1 MGKSTSSPC
10 SCVGVSTRGG
20 APHIARDASSASS
33 ATRVDVLGATIAVLS
48 EAAAGPLPSDASSAA
63 GGGGGRGGG
72 GYERGD
78 DFHTT
83 LPNSARQMPCNQT
96 PLLRTVL
103 SDELDDLQV
112 LFSGPRTF
120 HQARLKYLLPSVEA
134 LNLSSISQF
143 LGNLLPVASTV
154 LLDSRT
160 ERIVLWGFLFGFE
173 VDFLGR
179 ERRYG
184 WGEMEWKGVDWRE
197 E

>member
-1 MGKSTSSPC
+1 MVLNRVIGPTRKQLRDLGPSISKGFVSLKNLPVLLFPPRLLVN
-10 SCVGVSTRGG
+10 VGVEVVVP
-20 APHIARDASSASS
+20 A
-33 ATRVDVLGATIAVLS
+33 
-48 EAAAGPLPSDASSAA
+48 LPAL
-63 GGGGGRGGG
+63 
-72 GYERGD
+72 
-78 DFHTT
+78 

-112 LFSGPRTF
+112 LFGGPRTF

-179 ERRYG
+179 ERRCG